1 MVLTERLL
9 PHTWSLHTAVKPVA
23 GPTRQSAVCGAF
35 LETPIDR
42 TAKRT
47 PRTRGVPDVQLK
59 RPPTG
64 GRRAASIRQ
73 LRAVD
78 RRAAQD
84 HLRDRDERTPLDHRS
99 PRRLWRAAS

>member
-1 MVLTERLL
+1 MVLTKKLL
-9 PHTWSLHTAVKPVA
+9 QHTWSSSHGRQPVA
-23 GPTRQSAVCGAF
+23 GRTRQSAVCGAV

-59 RPPTG
+59 RPPAG
-64 GRRAASIRQ
+64 GRRAASVRQ

-84 HLRDRDERTPLDHRS
+84 HLRDLARVLDVVERVGVEDEDV
-99 PRRLWRAAS
+99 